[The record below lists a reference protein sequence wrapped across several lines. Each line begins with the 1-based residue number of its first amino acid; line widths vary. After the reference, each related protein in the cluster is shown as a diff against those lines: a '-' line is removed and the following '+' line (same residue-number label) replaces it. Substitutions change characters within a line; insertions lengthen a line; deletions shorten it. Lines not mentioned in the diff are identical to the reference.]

1 MKNQINRLSLL
12 SFVLM
17 LGLSLAIPKRATACT
32 SFIISGK
39 ATKDGRP
46 IIFKNRDTGDAN
58 NVVIVVQGEK
68 YRYMGIAASWDTKP
82 LSVWG
87 GHNEAGFAIINTA
100 AYNMNGCK
108 GNDTD
113 NDGKVMRRALEVCRT
128 LADFEHLLDTLP
140 VPLGVNSNF
149 GALDAEG
156 GCAYY
161 ETGDYSFVK
170 FDVNDPSKAPDGY
183 LVRTNHGLTGCR
195 DIDRGVER
203 YMAISDFMAEA
214 HRKGNIDSEYL
225 IANVPRYL
233 THGLTKQNLY
243 DKLPKNENDTC
254 FVHFSEFIP
263 RYITSSAILVEGVA
277 PGESPSHTVS
287 WTNIGWPC
295 GSVAIPLM
303 LEENVSLPTIVQ
315 GGENGKSWLCSHS
328 IEQKLKVFSLKR
340 GNVRDYIDLSKL
352 VNAAGTGIVQRI
364 MPLERE
370 VFNHAR
376 EALKKVR
383 KGKNGLQALQKY
395 YEWVDEYIKE
405 HFPADSAENNNSG
418 NQNLSNNT

>member
-1 MKNQINRLSLL
+1 MLL
-12 SFVLM
+12 SIVL
-17 LGLSLAIPKRATACT
+17 LFGASGRAMACT
-32 SFIISGK
+32 SFIVSGK

-46 IIFKNRDTGDAN
+46 LIFKNRDTGDAN
-58 NVVIVVQGEK
+58 NVVVDVQGEL
-68 YRYMGIAASWDTKP
+68 YRYMGIAASWDKKP
-82 LSVWG
+82 VDIWG

-108 GNDTD
+108 GKDTD
-113 NDGKVMRRALEVCRT
+113 NDGRLMRRALEICRT

-140 VPLGVNSNF
+140 KPRELNSNF
-149 GALDAEG
+149 GVLDSEG

-161 ETGDYSFVK
+161 ETGDSCYVK
-170 FDVNDPSKAPDGY
+170 FDANDSNQAPDGY

-203 YMAISDFMAEA
+203 FMAITDFMAEA
-214 HRKGNIDSEYL
+214 YRKDNLECEYL
-225 IANVPRYL
+225 IANVPRHL
-233 THGLTKQNLY
+233 THGPTKQNLY
-243 DKLPKNENDTC
+243 DQLPKDENDTRYI
-254 FVHFSEFIP
+254 HFSEFIP
-263 RYITSSAILVEGVA
+263 RYITSSALLVQGVK

-303 LEENVSLPTIVQ
+303 LAEDVPLPSIVQ
-315 GGENGKSWLCSHS
+315 RVENDKAWLCSQS
-328 IEQKLKVFSLKR
+328 IEQKKKVFNLKR

-352 VNAAGTGIVQRI
+352 VNSAGTGIVQRI

-370 VFNHAR
+370 VFNHGR

-383 KGKNGLQALQKY
+383 KEKNGPQTLRKY
-395 YEWVDEYIKE
+395 YEWVDEYVKE
-405 HFPADSAENNNSG
+405 HYPAN
-418 NQNLSNNT
+418 

>member
-1 MKNQINRLSLL
+1 MKNKKNGKLPKTLL
-12 SFVLM
+12 GNILLLAFLVT
-17 LGLSLAIPKRATACT
+17 GLLVPSVSTACT
-32 SFIISGK
+32 SFIVSGR

-46 IIFKNRDTGDAN
+46 LIFKNRDTGDQN
-58 NVVIVVQGEK
+58 NVIVVGQGEL
-68 YRYMGIAASWDTKP
+68 YRYMGIAASWDKKP
-82 LSVWG
+82 VEIWG

-100 AYNMNGCK
+100 AYNLNGCEGK
-108 GNDTD
+108 DAD
-113 NDGKVMRRALEVCRT
+113 NDGRLMRRALEVCRT
-128 LADFEHLLDTLP
+128 LADFELLLDTLP
-140 VPLGVNSNF
+140 LPLGLNSNF
-149 GALDAEG
+149 GVLDGEG

-161 ETGDYSFVK
+161 ETGDYKYVK
-170 FDVNDPSKAPDGY
+170 FDANDPQEAPGGY

-203 YMAISDFMAEA
+203 FMAISDFMAEA
-214 HRKGNIDSEYL
+214 CRKENLDCEYL

-243 DKLPKNENDTC
+243 EQLPKDENDTRYI
-254 FVHFSEFIP
+254 HFSEFIP
-263 RYITSSAILVEGVA
+263 RYITSSALLVQGVK
-277 PGESPSHTVS
+277 PGETTSHTIS

-295 GSVAIPLM
+295 ASVAIPLI
-303 LEENVSLPTIVQ
+303 LEDDVPLPSIVRR
-315 GGENGKSWLCSHS
+315 GENDKSWLCTKS
-328 IEQKLKVFSLKR
+328 IEQKKQVFNLKR

-383 KGKNGLQALQKY
+383 KGKGAQTLREY
-395 YEWVDEYIKE
+395 YEWVDEYVKE
-405 HFPADSAENNNSG
+405 HYPSRPPRGE
-418 NQNLSNNT
+418 